1 MSRQR
6 CSAIHWKRVVLL
18 FFLGWALIYANRI
31 VFSAVLTEI
40 ALEWRLSK
48 TELGLLSSAFFMAY
62 TLGQVPTGFLADKFS
77 KRVLLLPGYYLQ
89 GAAAAASGMV
99 GSSAAFL
106 LARVLAGAG
115 QSTYYASQ
123 YALAALYVPREKRA
137 QGAAVINAGMAGG
150 VLIGLMAGSIAVF
163 HLGLNW
169 RVPMVVL
176 GVASVALGLCIHL
189 FVAETPR
196 PTGDSRQNDTAMQP
210 KVRQNPLGT
219 RDFWLMWF
227 TALGTQYSLYLVL
240 TWLPFYLQEARGL
253 TGSAAGVASSLMPL
267 LAAPSGIA
275 AGWLSDRFG
284 TRRKI
289 LVTLVPCSLVALALI
304 GFSKTYAMLYIG
316 LALYGITGKLTID
329 PLIVAAVQDISG
341 DQGRA
346 SALGVLN
353 FASTV
358 SMVAAPA
365 VTGYLVDVTG
375 SFSSAFWVAILLAG
389 VSSVAVSLT
398 REQRA
403 TLREN

>member
-1 MSRQR
+1 
-6 CSAIHWKRVVLL
+6 
-18 FFLGWALIYANRI
+18 
-31 VFSAVLTEI
+31 
-40 ALEWRLSK
+40 
-48 TELGLLSSAFFMAY
+48 
-62 TLGQVPTGFLADKFS
+62 
-77 KRVLLLPGYYLQ
+77 
-89 GAAAAASGMV
+89 
-99 GSSAAFL
+99 
-106 LARVLAGAG
+106 
-115 QSTYYASQ
+115 
-123 YALAALYVPREKRA
+123 
-137 QGAAVINAGMAGG
+137 
-150 VLIGLMAGSIAVF
+150 
-163 HLGLNW
+163 
-169 RVPMVVL
+169 
-176 GVASVALGLCIHL
+176 
-189 FVAETPR
+189 
-196 PTGDSRQNDTAMQP
+196 MQP